1 MVDRQYDV
9 RWDTVALIQ
18 FKEIFVYIRKD
29 SYQNALKVK
38 KKILECIA
46 KIKAEPMRFGP
57 DKFRIDHNEAFRS
70 FEVYNIRVTYF
81 IDDVDYSVNII
92 RVRSTRQEPISY

>member
-1 MVDRQYDV
+1 MVDNYYQI

-38 KKILECIA
+38 KKILECVA
-46 KIKAEPMRFGP
+46 NLKSEPRRYTP
-57 DKFRIDHNEAFRS
+57 DKFRIDGDEMFRS
-70 FEVYNIRVTYF
+70 FEVYNIRVTYA
-81 IDDVDYSVNII
+81 IDDTNRKVNII
-92 RVRSTRQEPISY
+92 RVRSIRQEPLAY